1 MILKISAV
9 ALLTAIMCVVLSE
22 LGFKSRR
29 LISVFGMLIIL
40 ISSISCLEN
49 FMSEIMRVSEVAKMT
64 DAARCALKTVG
75 VGYLFGFVSSVL
87 SELNENT
94 LAFAVSIVSRLEIM
108 LLVLPYLKKI
118 INLGLE
124 LLQ

>member
-1 MILKISAV
+1 MILRMSAI
-9 ALLTAIMCVVLSE
+9 ALLTTIMGVVLSE

-29 LISVFGMLIIL
+29 LISIFGMLIIL
-40 ISSISCLEN
+40 IGSISALET
-49 FMSEIMRVSEVAKMT
+49 FMSEIMRISEAANMT

-94 LAFAVSIVSRLEIM
+94 LAYTVSIVSRLEIM